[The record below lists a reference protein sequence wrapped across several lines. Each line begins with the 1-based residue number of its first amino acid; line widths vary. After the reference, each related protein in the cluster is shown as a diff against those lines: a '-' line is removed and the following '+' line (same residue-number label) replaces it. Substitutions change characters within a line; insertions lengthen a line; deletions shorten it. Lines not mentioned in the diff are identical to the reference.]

1 MPLPEERAGQARLRR
16 WVVGR
21 VIGVCGARGGV
32 GTSVLAA
39 GLARA
44 GARRGP
50 VALVDLDAGGGG
62 LDVLLGVEDVPGP
75 RWPDLRLARGIVPG
89 AEVLELLPL
98 WGQVRVLSADRRRP
112 DPPSADV
119 VCDVVTSLAE
129 HADVVLDLARL
140 HDATDLAARC
150 DDVVLLVTGDV
161 PAVAGASALLGRL
174 EPGCVP
180 RLVVRTGGALDA
192 GTVGRALGL
201 PVAHELRPDRT
212 LPGAVTHGAGPCG
225 RRLERAA
232 KALGEQV
239 RGGR

>member
-1 MPLPEERAGQARLRR
+1 M
-16 WVVGR
+16 GR

-32 GTSVLAA
+32 GASVLAA
-39 GLARA
+39 GLARV
-44 GARRGP
+44 GSRRGP

-62 LDVLLGVEDVPGP
+62 LDVLLGIEELTGP
-75 RWPDLRLARGIVPG
+75 RWPDLRLARGVVPG
-89 AEVLELLPL
+89 AEVLGLLPL
-98 WGQVRVLSADRRRP
+98 WGQVSVLSADRRRP
-112 DPPSADV
+112 APPAADV

-140 HDATDLAARC
+140 HDAADLAARC

-161 PAVAGASALLGRL
+161 PAVAGASAVLGRL
-174 EPGCVP
+174 GPGRVP

-212 LPGAVTHGAGPCG
+212 LPGAVLHGAGPCG
-225 RRLERAA
+225 RRLDRAA
-232 KALGEQV
+232 KALGGQV